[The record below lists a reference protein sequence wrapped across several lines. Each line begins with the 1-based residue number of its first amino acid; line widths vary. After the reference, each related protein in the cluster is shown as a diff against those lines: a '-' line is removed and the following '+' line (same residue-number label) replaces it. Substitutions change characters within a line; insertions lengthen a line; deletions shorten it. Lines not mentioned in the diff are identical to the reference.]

1 MGSVVPTGENNT
13 VLRLSFILCVS
24 PLRVLSLTYRI
35 PSPGK
40 FSVPSRGCNA
50 CIVFALC
57 SFVKRVLSPRGDE
70 LFPEFYNPA
79 SSNNE
84 FPSPRGDELF
94 LVQARARAR
103 IRNLVSA
110 PSRG

>member
-1 MGSVVPTGENNT
+1 M
-13 VLRLSFILCVS
+13 
-24 PLRVLSLTYRI
+24 LSLTYRI

-50 CIVFALC
+50 FIIFALC
-57 SFVKRVLSPRGDE
+57 TFVKRVLSPRGDE
-70 LFPEFYNPA
+70 LFHQNILVFWREIWFPSPRGDELFLYDMDEFDEIVG
-79 SSNNE
+79 E

-94 LVQARARAR
+94 LHPAKKK
-103 IRNLVSA
+103 RNLCWVSV